1 MMRKLYFTILVVL
14 PIFLSAQPVNQIL
27 SSANA
32 AEKSRNYLQAESLYL
47 QALAQAPNRSDAQ
60 NRLINLYIN
69 TFQYDKAAQL
79 LRQSNGETNPSN
91 QLEIWKETEYWKA
104 QSFLE
109 DLPISTPKV
118 PAFSM
123 ETYPTQ
129 DDQRNLDLIKANPNH
144 FEALFAIGLTLYNY
158 KNSEAPAEQ
167 YLLKAISVQP
177 NHLEARRVLG
187 QLLQR
192 LGRFGEA
199 EVHFQKMVALTPN
212 NIEGFLELESL
223 YNQWKR
229 LGKLED
235 TYKNILIIDRQHLPS
250 LEKLSRLF
258 EQQGRFVEAERL
270 CKEYLYSQKDYQ
282 QGVRLL
288 EGHYIRSLQA
298 QPNSAQLHQDVAN
311 LYYQMLFE
319 WHTVPALYLAKDFP
333 LQQEALIPYLAQQ
346 SVTHFEKAL
355 ELQPNLPDK
364 TYIQF
369 QLGKLYTYLKQ
380 AEKSVAPLEQAAS
393 MMQNKTDAQ
402 FLLID
407 AYLNTNQTSK
417 ALSLLENLAS
427 KGFLDYENE
436 KKLAYLY
443 ALSGKQQEAIDL
455 ADKIIEYYPNR
466 RTAESYRIK
475 ALALRLS
482 GKIDESLV
490 ALRQSIR
497 VDFDNSDA
505 HYSIAKH
512 YFRNSNRNEGIVW
525 LESALFKDKT
535 GKIRLIAERDN
546 ELNALKTWELYQNIL
561 AQYPQE

>member
-1 MMRKLYFTILVVL
+1 MPVL
-14 PIFLSAQPVNQIL
+14 LSAQSINQIL
-27 SSANA
+27 SSANT

-47 QALAQAPNRSDAQ
+47 QVLAQAPNRSDAQ

-79 LRQSNGETNPSN
+79 LRQANGETATTN
-91 QLEIWKETEYWKA
+91 QLETWKEIEYWKA

-109 DLPISTPKV
+109 DLPISTPKA

-123 ETYPTQ
+123 EAYPTQ

-144 FEALFAIGLTLYNY
+144 FEALFTIGATLCNY
-158 KNSEAPAEQ
+158 EHGEAPAEQ

-177 NHLEARRVLG
+177 NHLEARRILG

-212 NIEGFLELESL
+212 SLEGLLELESL
-223 YNQWKR
+223 YNEWKR

-235 TYKNILIIDRQHLPS
+235 TYKNILMIDHQHLPS

-258 EQQGRFVEAERL
+258 EKQGRFIEAERL
-270 CKEYLYSQKDYQ
+270 CKEFLYSQKDYQ

-298 QPNSAQLHQDVAN
+298 QPNSPQLHQDLAN

-333 LQQEALIPYLAQQ
+333 LQQEALIPYIAQQ
-346 SVTHFEKAL
+346 SVTHFEKTL

-364 TYIQF
+364 AYIQF
-369 QLGKLYTYLKQ
+369 QLGKLCTYLKQ
-380 AEKSVAPLEQAAS
+380 AEKSIAPLEQAAS

-417 ALSLLENLAS
+417 ALSLLENLNE
-427 KGFLDYENE
+427 KGWLDYEHE
-436 KKLAYLY
+436 KKLAHLY
-443 ALSGKQQEAIDL
+443 ALSGKQQQAVAL

-482 GKIDESLV
+482 GKMNESLTV
-490 ALRQSIR
+490 LRQSIR
-497 VDFDNSDA
+497 VDFENSDA

-512 YFRNSNRNEGIVW
+512 YFRNNLRDEGIIW
-525 LESALFKDKT
+525 LESALLKDT
-535 GKIRLIAERDN
+535 TDKIRLIAERDS
-546 ELNALKTWELYQNIL
+546 ELNNIKSWERYQYIVAEYEQN
-561 AQYPQE
+561 